1 MSFSDSESLHA
12 YRPATEGWEDPLPDL
27 RQFAVSQRVRI
38 GGRTFTVRVGPINQ
52 RVPLEPDTELVH
64 VWALM
69 DDTLVTCADLG
80 LREPHCS
87 HAWSYLTTRI
97 TETVVDYY
105 APQRRPDGDLNPRL
119 GCWGIR
125 PDLQVSGVRDDCGIA
140 LLVGIATWTV
150 GAEPRGSQLDY
161 LRRLRDAVVESL
173 AYIVLTAEKQ
183 DKQATPLDLPN

>member
-1 MSFSDSESLHA
+1 MSMFDSEQLRA
-12 YRPATEGWEDPLPDL
+12 YRPTSDTWEDPLPDL

-38 GGRTFTVRVGPINQ
+38 GAHTFTVRVSPINQ

-64 VWALM
+64 VWALLG
-69 DDTLVTCADLG
+69 DELLTCADLG

-87 HAWSYLTTRI
+87 HMWSYLTTKI

-125 PDLQVSGVRDDCGIA
+125 PDLAASGIRDDCGIA
-140 LLVGIATWTV
+140 LLVGISTWTV
-150 GAEPRGSQLDY
+150 ESEPRGSEVDF

-173 AYIVLTAEKQ
+173 AAWVLTAERQ
-183 DKQATPLDLPN
+183 G